1 MGPEPGRRHEGDRC
15 GRPDFHTFEA
25 KILMD
30 NEPKLI
36 AVVVRYSNN
45 INKYKA
51 HKLYMPG
58 VTVVD
63 MDKKQ
68 RNRGGNHAN
77 R

>member
-1 MGPEPGRRHEGDRC
+1 
-15 GRPDFHTFEA
+15 
-25 KILMD
+25 MD